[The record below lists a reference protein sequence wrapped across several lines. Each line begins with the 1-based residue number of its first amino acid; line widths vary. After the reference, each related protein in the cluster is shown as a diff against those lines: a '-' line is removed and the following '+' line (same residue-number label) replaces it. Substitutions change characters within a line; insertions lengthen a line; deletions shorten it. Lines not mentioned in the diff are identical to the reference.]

1 MGRLGMSYRLSFTA
15 LVSYNPG
22 QSGITVAVTLSLNQD
37 RVSCDAKID
46 TGSSLCIF
54 ARDLGEQLGL
64 DVESG
69 MRQLVGTVTGN
80 FVVYLHEVN
89 LSVVG
94 FAFGAFVGFAE
105 DEGFRRNVLGRRG
118 FLDQIMLGLVDY
130 DGKLY
135 LNNYGNE

>member
-1 MGRLGMSYRLSFTA
+1 MSYHLSFTE
-15 LVSYNPG
+15 LVSYDPG
-22 QSGITVAVTLSLNQD
+22 QASITVAVTLSLSHD
-37 RVSCDAKID
+37 RVSCEAKID
-46 TGSSLCIF
+46 TGASLCIF
-54 ARDLGEQLGL
+54 ARDLGEKLGL

-89 LSVVG
+89 LSVAG
-94 FAFGAFVGFAE
+94 FAFSAFVGFAE
-105 DEGFRRNVLGRRG
+105 DEGFRCNVLGRRG
-118 FLDQIMLGLVDY
+118 FLEQIMLGLVDY

>member
-1 MGRLGMSYRLSFTA
+1 MSYHLSFTE
-15 LVSYNPG
+15 LVSYDPG
-22 QSGITVAVTLSLNQD
+22 QASITVAVILSLSHD
-37 RVSCDAKID
+37 RVSCEAKVD

-54 ARDLGEQLGL
+54 AGNLGERLGL

-89 LSVVG
+89 LSVAG
-94 FAFGAFVGFAE
+94 FEFSALVGFAE
-105 DEGFRRNVLGRRG
+105 DEVFRRNVLGRRG
-118 FLDQIMLGLVDY
+118 FLEQIMLGLVDY

-135 LNNYGNE
+135 LNNYG